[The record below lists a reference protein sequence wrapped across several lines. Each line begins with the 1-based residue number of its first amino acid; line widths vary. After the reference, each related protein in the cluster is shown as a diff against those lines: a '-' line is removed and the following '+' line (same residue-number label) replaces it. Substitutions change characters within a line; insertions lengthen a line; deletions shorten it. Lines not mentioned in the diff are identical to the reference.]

1 MRVRLIAFAFVAL
14 LSAVTAAAKEP
25 TRKLLIWGGRLAGS
39 IELTD
44 SATLALSDIY
54 SGSFIDTSRAPLM
67 LPADL
72 PRYTIA
78 FYLSD
83 HRGVLARLTMQRP
96 RLNRAYI
103 VYFVPDAE
111 HHVAYV
117 YVPGH
122 GDTWSAWNHGVII
135 RENREGVW
143 SWASA
148 AWGHRISDAIAQARR
163 LRAPS
168 CPVSDSN
175 GRISPNDS
183 VYTDVASLSG
193 KLERNGIH
201 VLCAYH
207 PTFDALLGQRR
218 SAGVMT
224 SLGPLLLTVFPPPA
238 GAMVV
243 QITSSVKNGE
253 LVTVLHGPDPRRP
266 TETISAAD
274 KTDFII
280 DGAWLIDSFGQTE
293 LRSRVAAALHR

>member
-1 MRVRLIAFAFVAL
+1 MRVRLIALVAL
-14 LSAVTAAAKEP
+14 LSAGTAAAKEP

-54 SGSFIDTSRAPLM
+54 SGNFIDTSRTPVTV
-67 LPADL
+67 PANL

-78 FYLSD
+78 FYHSD
-83 HRGVLARLTMQRP
+83 HRGLVARLTMQRP
-96 RLNRAYI
+96 RLTRAYV

-117 YVPGH
+117 YVPGP
-122 GDTWSAWNHGVII
+122 GDTWSTWNHGVII
-135 RENREGVW
+135 RTNREGVW
-143 SWASA
+143 SSASES
-148 AWGHRISDAIAQARR
+148 WGRRISDAIARARR
-163 LRAPS
+163 LPAPNCPVNDSKGRIAPS
-168 CPVSDSN
+168 
-175 GRISPNDS
+175 DS
-183 VYTDVASLSG
+183 VYADVASLSEQ
-193 KLERNGIH
+193 LERNGLH

-207 PTFDALLGQRR
+207 STFEGLLGQRR

-224 SLGPLLLTVFPPPA
+224 SLGPFLLTVFPPPA
-238 GAMVV
+238 GARTV

-266 TETISAAD
+266 TETMSAAD

-280 DGAWLIDSFGQTE
+280 HGTWLIDSFGQPE
-293 LRSRVAAALHR
+293 LRSRLAAALRS